1 VRSVLPLMTAGRIE
15 ASATRRP
22 SIPSGRSS
30 SGGPM
35 PELVGPR
42 GVVDR
47 RIGILAAG
55 LER

>member
-55 LER
+55 LEQ